1 MPKSFKGPA
10 AAAPGSDVKAL
21 AGSFFSSDNWGVQAV
36 TLLGDGENLPVGPLL
51 IVGGWILFVLR
62 FVIFCAR
69 PPAVH
74 QHTPAWKFSLTSDGP
89 VFAQTASSARPP
101 KAHGQISWP
110 PAGLW

>member
-10 AAAPGSDVKAL
+10 AAVPGSDVKAL

-51 IVGGWILFVLR
+51 IVGGWLLFVLR

-69 PPAVH
+69 PPAVR
-74 QHTPAWKFSLTSDGP
+74 QHTLAWKFYLTSD
-89 VFAQTASSARPP
+89 
-101 KAHGQISWP
+101 
-110 PAGLW
+110 